1 MATRTSIDKGRPS
14 VDKGRAS
21 VERGRP
27 SVEKKRW
34 RPPPPIQTGLLEFP
48 LDHSGTPTSPRPQT
62 PQQHEENGLKSP
74 KAQPGHQRFVLTD
87 PVAFRY
93 LEEDPSTTVLD
104 RRRELHGY
112 ECYVVEQW
120 TTSRT
125 HPTFL
130 ITTYTGDPQH
140 VVMVGVLSVPIDES
154 TWSLRLRVY
163 FKALNQYHA
172 RRRDTPLGILMV
184 TNLSGFPS
192 SLTVIAVPDGDVTKH
207 RHEFFV
213 NEDLKRLGCSGRS
226 GLTLA
231 PPAIATIAKF
241 HQLYKTSDK
250 NEIYKSVIELV
261 KLCQSALT
269 LFDKLEIDYADG
281 LLCDMT
287 EKAINDWW
295 VEMGGDYYNVE
306 PHDGILGPTTVAGL
320 LGLLMGARNRLNSL
334 NAPVSK
340 DPFDVEAMKK
350 GIGAFQ
356 KQQRLDRTR
365 RLDRRTLDRLHRAT
379 QKAADK
385 ERWAVPKAVKSTV
398 AELSGKGG
406 EMVVEALGRRDRA
419 GIAEIETVDI
429 DRFVQLIFGDRAKW
443 LWYGKPIKK
452 HRLSD
457 GHEPREVQEAPH
469 FNKTLV
475 FKSDDHGGFT
485 WTSGR
490 KSTVDGM
497 PATRREQEKEYDDF
511 NKPTPLD
518 EGSES
523 EDGLAKPSLLKRATN
538 IGKGAV
544 GLGHRSKPST
554 DEQQSPTSPVE
565 RSDTKGRRP
574 LLRRSHTSPTSSPE
588 TQKTGGQS
596 ELHTVAEQSSRLNVA
611 LGRPRAHTAE
621 SRSMVDASDTQLA
634 SQESLQPPVSS
645 LSRELSGETN
655 ETQQQDD
662 TGDTD
667 PSQTVTATASIA
679 GSIYNGIDLNEVLP
693 NGPETEADASTLLRR
708 TLSYNHYVNVQLQ
721 AHSSAAFP
729 RHLSFSLAEESVL
742 NWTGPADD
750 GDDSFYDTDLNAQL
764 AAEELDAKEAK
775 RLRSLITTLQFETT
789 DWTSGQIRRLD
800 EILEQLDNDQGTL
813 ESLHDPKLQAV
824 REMQVHSEGVL
835 REAKDRLEEG
845 AKEIETVGAKLDYEI
860 GGLRSRVEDVSAGVE
875 DYEKGVRRVEERVA
889 ELEKEGEKPGWSC
902 NMQ

>member
-1 MATRTSIDKGRPS
+1 MATRASIDKGRS
-14 VDKGRAS
+14 
-21 VERGRP
+21 

-34 RPPPPIQTGLLEFP
+34 RPPPLETTGSLSQIP
-48 LDHSGTPTSPRPQT
+48 TDHRGTPASPRPQT
-62 PQQHEENGLKSP
+62 PTQFEEHSLNSP

-93 LEEDPSTTVLD
+93 LEEDPSTSVLD

-120 TTSRT
+120 TTSRS

-130 ITTYTGDPQH
+130 ITTYTGDPSH
-140 VVMVGVLSVPIDES
+140 VVVVSVLSVPVDES

-192 SLTVIAVPDGDVTKH
+192 SLTVIAVPDGDVTRH

-226 GLTLA
+226 GLSLA
-231 PPAIATIAKF
+231 QPAIATIAKF
-241 HQLYKTSDK
+241 HQLYRTSDK

-261 KLCQSALT
+261 KLSQSALT
-269 LFDKLEIDYADG
+269 LFDKLEIDYNDG
-281 LLCDMT
+281 LLCDVT

-295 VEMGGDYYNVE
+295 VEIGGDYYNVE
-306 PHDGILGPTTVAGL
+306 PHDGVLGPTTVAGL
-320 LGLLMGARNRLNSL
+320 LGLLMGARNRLNAL
-334 NAPVSK
+334 NAPVPK

-356 KQQRLDRTR
+356 KQQRINRTR
-365 RLDRRTLDRLHRAT
+365 RLDRRTLDRLHKAT

-406 EMVVEALGRRDRA
+406 EMIIDAVGRRDRA

-429 DRFVQLIFGDRAKW
+429 DRFVQLVFGDRAKW

-457 GHEPREVQEAPH
+457 GHDPKEVSEPPA
-469 FNKTLV
+469 FNRTLV
-475 FKSDDHGGFT
+475 FKSDEHGGFA

-490 KSTVDGM
+490 KSTVDGV
-497 PATRREQEKEYDDF
+497 PATRREQDREYEEF
-511 NKPTPLD
+511 NRPTPLE
-518 EGSES
+518 EGDES
-523 EDGLAKPSLLKRATN
+523 EEGLAKPSLLKRATN

-544 GLGHRSKPST
+544 GLGHRSKPSV
-554 DEQQSPTSPVE
+554 DDQSPTSPVE
-565 RSDTKGRRP
+565 RHEMKTRRP
-574 LLRRSHTSPTSSPE
+574 LLRRSHTSPTGSPSSPE
-588 TQKTGGQS
+588 DNQKGDGRGQM
-596 ELHTVAEQSSRLNVA
+596 HTVAEQSSRLNVA
-611 LGRPRAHTAE
+611 LGRKRANTAE
-621 SRSMVDASDTQLA
+621 SRSMIDASDTQLA
-634 SQESLQPPVSS
+634 SQESLQPPAVAS
-645 LSRELSGETN
+645 LSREISGETS
-655 ETQQQDD
+655 ETRQEDEN
-662 TGDTD
+662 GDTD
-667 PSQTVTATASIA
+667 PSRTVTATASVA

-693 NGPETEADASTLLRR
+693 TGAETEAEASALLRR
-708 TLSYNHYVNVQLQ
+708 TLSYNHYVNIQLQ

-742 NWTGPADD
+742 HWTGPADE
-750 GDDSFYDTDLNAQL
+750 GDDPFYDTNLNAQL
-764 AAEELDAKEAK
+764 AAEELEAKEAK
-775 RLRSLITTLQFETT
+775 RLRSLITVLQSETT
-789 DWTSGQIRRLD
+789 EWTTGQIRRLD
-800 EILEQLDNDQGTL
+800 QILEQCDYDQGTL
-813 ESLHDPKLQAV
+813 ESLHYPKLQAV

-835 REAKDRLEEG
+835 REAKERLEEG
-845 AKEIETVGAKLDYEI
+845 AKEIETYAAKLDYEI
-860 GGLRSRVEDVSAGVE
+860 GGLRSRVEDVQAGVE
-875 DYEKGVRRVEERVA
+875 DYERGVRRVEERVV
-889 ELEKEGEKPGWSC
+889 ELEKEGEKKGWGCSV
-902 NMQ
+902 Q

>member
-1 MATRTSIDKGRPS
+1 MATRSSIDKGRS
-14 VDKGRAS
+14 
-21 VERGRP
+21 
-27 SVEKKRW
+27 SVEKKRERW
-34 RPPPPIQTGLLEFP
+34 KPPPIHTGPLSQTP
-48 LDHSGTPTSPRPQT
+48 TDHNGTPSSPRPQT
-62 PQQHEENGLKSP
+62 PTQVEAAFSSP
-74 KAQPGHQRFVLTD
+74 KPQPGHQRFVLTD

-93 LEEDPSTTVLD
+93 LEEDASTTVLD

-120 TTSRT
+120 TTSRS

-130 ITTYTGDPQH
+130 ITTYTGDPSH

-172 RRRDTPLGILMV
+172 RRRDTPLGLLMV

-192 SLTVIAVPDGDVTKH
+192 SLTVISVPDGDVTKH
-207 RHEFFV
+207 RHDFFV

-231 PPAIATIAKF
+231 SPAIAAIAKF
-241 HQLYKTSDK
+241 HQLYRTSDK

-281 LLCDMT
+281 LLCDVT

-295 VEMGGDYYNVE
+295 VEIGADYYSVE

-356 KQQRLDRTR
+356 KQQRLNRTR

-406 EMVVEALGRRDRA
+406 EMVMDVVGRRDRA

-429 DRFVQLIFGDRAKW
+429 DRFVQLVFGDRAKW

-452 HRLSD
+452 HKLSGD
-457 GHEPREVQEAPH
+457 SHDPKEVQEPPG

-475 FKSDDHGGFT
+475 FRSDDHGGFA

-490 KSTVDGM
+490 KSTADGM
-497 PATRREQEKEYDDF
+497 PITKREQDKEYEDF
-511 NKPTPLD
+511 NRPMPPED
-518 EGSES
+518 GDES
-523 EDGLAKPSLLKRATN
+523 EEGLAKPSLLKRATN

-544 GLGHRSKPST
+544 GLGHKSKPSA
-554 DEQQSPTSPVE
+554 DGQSPTSPVE
-565 RSDTKGRRP
+565 RSDTKTRRP
-574 LLRRSHTSPTSSPE
+574 LLRRSHTSPTSSPSSPE
-588 TQKTGGQS
+588 TGHKGDGQ
-596 ELHTVAEQSSRLNVA
+596 EEMHTIAEQSGRLNLA
-611 LGRPRAHTAE
+611 LGRNRANTAE
-621 SRSMVDASDTQLA
+621 SRSMRDASDAQLA
-634 SQESLQPPVSS
+634 SQESLQPSAVAS
-645 LSRELSGETN
+645 LSREVSTETN
-655 ETQQQDD
+655 DKQQQDD
-662 TGDTD
+662 NDTD
-667 PSQTVTATASIA
+667 ASRTVTASASIS

-693 NGPETEADASTLLRR
+693 NGPETEADESNLLRR
-708 TLSYNHYVNVQLQ
+708 TLSYNHYVNIQLQ
-721 AHSSAAFP
+721 AHSSEAFP

-742 NWTGPADD
+742 TWTGPADE
-750 GDDSFYDTDLNAQL
+750 DDHLLYDTDLNAQL
-764 AAEELDAKEAK
+764 ASEELDAKEAK
-775 RLRSLITTLQFETT
+775 RLRSLITTLQSETT
-789 DWTSGQIRRLD
+789 DWTNGQIRRLD
-800 EILEQLDNDQGTL
+800 QILEQCDYDQGTL
-813 ESLHDPKLQAV
+813 ESLHYPKLQAV
-824 REMQVHSEGVL
+824 REMQVHSEGGL
-835 REAKDRLEEG
+835 REAKERLEEG
-845 AKEIETVGAKLDYEI
+845 AKEIETVAAKLDYEI
-860 GGLRSRVEDVSAGVE
+860 SGLKGKVEDVWAGVE
-875 DYEKGVRRVEERVA
+875 DYEKGVRRVEERVV

-902 NMQ
+902 VVQ